1 MKSQYQRDVE
11 ELFSPREH
19 LKAGYEFSEFEEVIL
34 SLQKENPEK
43 PIRCL
48 TEWVWLDLRC
58 NTELINLY
66 MQENIQPVILAAE
79 RIIFDS
85 EDPSAIGYRLPRT
98 SPLIA
103 YQSPGLF
110 ETKNRYYLMV
120 GPGTKKIISHDVAA
134 SLI

>member
-11 ELFSPREH
+11 EFFSPGEP

-34 SLQKENPEK
+34 SLQKESPEK

-48 TEWVWLDLRC
+48 TGWVWLDLRC

-66 MQENIQPVILAAE
+66 KQQNIQPVILTAE
-79 RIIFDS
+79 CIIFDS
-85 EDPSAIGYRLPRT
+85 ADLSAIGYRLPRT

-103 YQSPGLF
+103 YKTPGLF
-110 ETKNRYYLMV
+110 ETRNRYYLMI
-120 GPGTKKIISHDVAA
+120 GPGTKKTISHDVAA